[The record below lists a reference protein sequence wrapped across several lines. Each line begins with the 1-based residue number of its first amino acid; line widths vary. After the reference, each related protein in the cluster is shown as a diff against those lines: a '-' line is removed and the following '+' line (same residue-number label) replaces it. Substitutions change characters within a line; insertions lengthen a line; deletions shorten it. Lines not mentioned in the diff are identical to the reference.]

1 MTVRVLVVDDE
12 PDIRRLMSHALTAQ
26 GICVDTV
33 PDGGAALH
41 QLDRQAYDLMLLDVL
56 MPGTSGVD
64 LLPTLLAQHPQQRVM
79 MISALNEPRVRV
91 KCLESGAVDYLAKP
105 FVLAELV
112 ARVRVHARKEHSG
125 PAARAERRRQDRRA
139 RGRRTTDPLPTAG
152 QEDDPTRFLR
162 TPALTLDLHA
172 RRARAGAQDIGLSER
187 ETLVLAHL
195 VRRAGEVCSRAE
207 ILDAVWAPGSAQS
220 SNVVDVYVGRLRSK
234 LPEGAITTVRHAGYV
249 LHA

>member
-1 MTVRVLVVDDE
+1 MRVLVVDDE

-26 GICVDTV
+26 GINVDTA
-33 PDGGAALH
+33 PDGGAALQ
-41 QLDRQAYDLMLLDVL
+41 QLDRQSYDLMLLDVL

-64 LLPTLLAQHPQQRVM
+64 LLPALFAQHPHQRVM

-112 ARVRVHARKEHSG
+112 ARVRVHARKEPTG

-139 RGRRTTDPLPTAG
+139 RGRRTSDPLPVAG
-152 QEDDPTRFLR
+152 PESDPKRFLR
-162 TPALTLDLHA
+162 SPALTLDLHA
-172 RRARAGAQDIGLSER
+172 RRARAGTLDIALSER

-195 VRRAGEVCSRAE
+195 VRHAGEVCSRGE
-207 ILDAVWAPGSAQS
+207 ILGEVWGPGSAQS

-234 LPEGAITTVRHAGYV
+234 LPEGTITTVRHAGYV
-249 LHA
+249 FHA

>member
-1 MTVRVLVVDDE
+1 VRVLVVDDE

-26 GICVDTV
+26 GITVDTA
-33 PDGGAALH
+33 PDGDAALH

-64 LLPTLLAQHPQQRVM
+64 LLPALFDRHPQQRVM
-79 MISALNEPRVRV
+79 MISAINEPRVRV

-112 ARVRVHARKEHSG
+112 ARVRVHARRDLAQPG
-125 PAARAERRRQDRRA
+125 RRTERRQQERRS
-139 RGRRTTDPLPTAG
+139 RGRRATDPLPPPPEG
-152 QEDDPTRFLR
+152 EDPDRYLR
-162 TPALTLDLHA
+162 TPSLTLDLQA
-172 RRARAGAQDIGLSER
+172 RRARSGSQDIGLSER

-195 VRRAGEVCSRAE
+195 LRRAGEVCPRLE
-207 ILDAVWAPGSAQS
+207 ILDEVWGRGTGQS

-234 LPEGAITTVRHAGYV
+234 LPEGTITTVRHAGY
-249 LHA
+249 LFHA